1 MHSVKAGCIVLYNYS
16 ICSQKFVFYILTNN
30 PFNAKI
36 IKNSEV
42 FSMEENN
49 VQFEQQTNQPYQQPV
64 YSQQPQ
70 YNPQPVG
77 QLKTN
82 RSLAKYILLS
92 LITFGIYGLVVMC
105 GVSTDINTVA
115 QRYDGQKTTHYAL
128 VFFVFSWLT
137 LGIYPI
143 VWMHKLSN
151 RLGSELK
158 RRGIDYTISASDFWL
173 WGVLGCL
180 IIVGPFIYY
189 HKLFNA
195 MNLINTD
202 YNARG

>member
-1 MHSVKAGCIVLYNYS
+1 
-16 ICSQKFVFYILTNN
+16 
-30 PFNAKI
+30 
-36 IKNSEV
+36 
-42 FSMEENN
+42 MEENN
-49 VQFEQQTNQPYQQPV
+49 VQFEQQTNQPYQQTV

-115 QRYDGQKTTHYAL
+115 QRYDGQKTTHFAL

>member
-1 MHSVKAGCIVLYNYS
+1 
-16 ICSQKFVFYILTNN
+16 
-30 PFNAKI
+30 
-36 IKNSEV
+36 
-42 FSMEENN
+42 MEENN